1 MTTPAVAGPAV
12 GRDRQPRVRPFSV
25 LDELNCY
32 FDSPAEPN
40 NVQLE
45 VWLPGH
51 LRPER
56 LRAAVAAVL
65 AAVPEARARRAARSR
80 SGRRC
85 PGSQTSSCTLL
96 GSAGE
101 SK

>member
-45 VWLPGH
+45 VWLHVVG
-51 LRPER
+51 LRR
-56 LRAAVAAVL
+56 
-65 AAVPEARARRAARSR
+65 
-80 SGRRC
+80 
-85 PGSQTSSCTLL
+85 
-96 GSAGE
+96 
-101 SK
+101 